1 VLKSLINS
9 KIDDKLSAH
18 DLQNMLRDNLTGKR
32 YLLVLDDVWNESYE
46 KWNELWTY
54 LTCGAQ
60 GSKVLVTTRS
70 TIAAQTMGVSVPY
83 VLEGLSPED
92 SWVLLKNSITYGDE
106 TKGVNQTLEPI
117 GKKIAEMC
125 VGVPLTIRTMGGI
138 LQGKSEEREWS
149 HILRDLHEPMYNIM
163 SVLKLSYKNLSP
175 QLKLCFAYCSLY
187 PKGWQI
193 EKDELIQ
200 LWMAQGYLEFS
211 GEHGSMEDIGNQ
223 FVMAFLKKLIF
234 EDAKMDDDGNV
245 YSFKMNDL
253 MHDLAMHV
261 TDTDFRYLDSETIG
275 PVGSPVHVSLELN
288 AVHLLGSLD
297 GSRLRTLILL
307 SSDDEEELYWEEL
320 YAISSFQYLRVLKL
334 SHSSLSKLSRSI
346 GKLKHLRY
354 LNLSRCTGLGSLF
367 KSISII
373 VLLQTL
379 ILMPDE
385 KVEFSKMAISKLIN
399 LRHLQISDWE
409 ASEDKN
415 PAGFEKLSM
424 QLYKGMIHSNR
435 SSSLPRKYKGM
446 NFSNWLFPLKYC

>member
-1 VLKSLINS
+1 LKG
-9 KIDDKLSAH
+9 
-18 DLQNMLRDNLTGKR
+18 LT
-32 YLLVLDDVWNESYE
+32 L
-46 KWNELWTY
+46 
-54 LTCGAQ
+54 
-60 GSKVLVTTRS
+60 
-70 TIAAQTMGVSVPY
+70 
-83 VLEGLSPED
+83 ED
-92 SWVLLKNSITYGDE
+92 SWYLLKKSIITNGDK
-106 TKGVNQTLEPI
+106 TKGVNQSLESI

-125 VGVPLTIRTMGGI
+125 SGVPLAIKTMGGL

-149 HILRDLHEPMYNIM
+149 HILHDMLNLREDEDNIM
-163 SVLKLSYKNLSP
+163 PMLKLSYKNLSP
-175 QLKLCFAYCSLY
+175 QLRQCFAYCSLY